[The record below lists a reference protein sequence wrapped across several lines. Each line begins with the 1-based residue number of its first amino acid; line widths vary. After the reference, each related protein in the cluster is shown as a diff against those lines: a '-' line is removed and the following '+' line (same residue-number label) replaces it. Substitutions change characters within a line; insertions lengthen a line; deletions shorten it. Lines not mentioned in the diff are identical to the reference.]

1 MRILFIGTVEFS
13 LRALEKLNDL
23 NVNLIGVCTKK
34 SSSFNSDFVDLKP
47 FCDSNSIPCLTIND
61 INSPDAIKWI
71 QKLKPD
77 IILCFGW
84 SSLIKKDLLNIPPL
98 GIIGYHPAKL
108 PQNRGRHPLIWSL
121 ALGLKNSAST
131 FFFMDH
137 NADTGDILSQV
148 DFEISYEDDARSIY
162 NKMINIALEQIE
174 SFIPKLEKGEI
185 TLFKQ
190 DNDESNTWR
199 KRNEVDGKID
209 FRMSSRAIY
218 NLTRALTKPYNG
230 AHLKYNGKD
239 ISIWKVR
246 EIMVEQNNWEPG
258 RVLDVGDNS
267 FIVKSYDGAIEIVEH
282 DFVTMP
288 KVGEYL

>member
-1 MRILFIGTVEFS
+1 
-13 LRALEKLNDL
+13 
-23 NVNLIGVCTKK
+23 
-34 SSSFNSDFVDLKP
+34 
-47 FCDSNSIPCLTIND
+47 
-61 INSPDAIKWI
+61 
-71 QKLKPD
+71 
-77 IILCFGW
+77 
-84 SSLIKKDLLNIPPL
+84 
-98 GIIGYHPAKL
+98 
-108 PQNRGRHPLIWSL
+108 
-121 ALGLKNSAST
+121 
-131 FFFMDH
+131 MDH